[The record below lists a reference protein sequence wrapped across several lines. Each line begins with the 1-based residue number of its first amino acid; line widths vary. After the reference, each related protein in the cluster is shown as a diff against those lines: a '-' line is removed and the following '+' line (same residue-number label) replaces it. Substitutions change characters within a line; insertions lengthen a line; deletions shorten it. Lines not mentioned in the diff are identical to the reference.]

1 MKGFGSFFF
10 RTDIYGQQHASEQST
25 GSEEVSH
32 SRYLQSIL
40 DFPTP
45 ATSMNMCLSEHVG
58 KMMININ
65 SEILG

>member
-1 MKGFGSFFF
+1 MKGFGVFFF
-10 RTDIYGQQHASEQST
+10 RTDHTASNTPQN
-25 GSEEVSH
+25 SEEVSH